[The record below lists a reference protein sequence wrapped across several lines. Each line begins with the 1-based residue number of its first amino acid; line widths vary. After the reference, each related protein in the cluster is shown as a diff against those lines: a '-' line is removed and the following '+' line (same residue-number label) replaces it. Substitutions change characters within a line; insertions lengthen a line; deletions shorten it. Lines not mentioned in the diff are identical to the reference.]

1 MEARSTSH
9 ALLARSSCEVDYQAK
24 VTDMF
29 TSVVEPAVL
38 ARLALKDI
46 QLGLISQ
53 L

>member
-9 ALLARSSCEVDYQAK
+9 ALLARSTCEVNYLAK
-24 VTDMF
+24 VTHLS
-29 TSVVEPAVL
+29 TSVLEPAVL